1 MYVRWL
7 AAGGEAV
14 KRGGRGEG
22 SVEWAPPDV
31 VLDQAAHLPD
41 DYVPEAAAKLDV
53 YRRLARAV
61 RPCEI
66 AALREELRERFGPSP
81 EPVQRLLLVAELRA
95 LGARAGLETVL
106 IKGDE
111 ARLTFRRDA
120 QPRLANLTAA
130 LDAVQFEADV
140 RRARPLHPRPPP
152 PRGQAIRPGFAPP
165 PPTLFDH
172 RPPPA

>member
-41 DYVPEAAAKLDV
+41 DYVPDAAAKLDV

-61 RPCEI
+61 PPCEI
-66 AALREELRERFGPSP
+66 SALREEFRERFGPNP
-81 EPVQRLLLVAELRA
+81 EPLQRPLPVAELRA
-95 LGARAGLETVL
+95 LAAPAGIES
-106 IKGDE
+106 
-111 ARLTFRRDA
+111 
-120 QPRLANLTAA
+120 
-130 LDAVQFEADV
+130 
-140 RRARPLHPRPPP
+140 
-152 PRGQAIRPGFAPP
+152 
-165 PPTLFDH
+165 
-172 RPPPA
+172 

>member
-41 DYVPEAAAKLDV
+41 DYVPDAAAKLDV
-53 YRRLARAV
+53 YRRLARAG

-66 AALREELRERFGPSP
+66 AALREGLRERFGPSP
-81 EPVQRLLLVAELRA
+81 QPVQRLLLVAGLRA
-95 LGARAGLETVL
+95 LGAPAGLGAGLV
-106 IKGDE
+106 KGE
-111 ARLTFRRDA
+111 
-120 QPRLANLTAA
+120 
-130 LDAVQFEADV
+130 
-140 RRARPLHPRPPP
+140 RA
-152 PRGQAIRPGFAPP
+152 
-165 PPTLFDH
+165 PPTL
-172 RPPPA
+172 PAGA